1 MVDDE
6 SVKLM
11 ISVINT
17 TGVVGVMT
25 LIVVAFLRGDII
37 TKTVFDRVL
46 ALYEKQLERMTEQF
60 IDRLD
65 KIIERHSRNGGGGT
79 GPLNL

>member
-1 MVDDE
+1 MFDDE
-6 SVKLM
+6 SLRLV
-11 ISVINT
+11 ISIINT

-25 LIVVAFLRGDII
+25 LIIVAFLRGEII

-65 KIIERHSRNGGGGT
+65 KISERYNRNGSGGT
-79 GPLNL
+79 GPLNR